1 MLGMKQ
7 IYLQVAGTTSSK
19 KYHIPFIDEGR
30 IVGARVCNST
40 AQGDA
45 AATVTFG
52 KNGASHTI
60 FTADLQNAGART
72 TTKAAFTDSVTEA
85 EKDQV
90 FDCDT
95 PLEIDVN
102 LQAGSELT
110 ILLLIDPF
118 VIGSRT
124 P

>member
-7 IYLQVAGTTSSK
+7 IYLNVSGTNSSK
-19 KYHIPFIDEGR
+19 KYYVPFIDEGR
-30 IVGARVCNST
+30 LVGARVCNTT

-52 KNGASHTI
+52 KNGASHSI
-60 FTADLQNAGART
+60 FTADLQNAAART
-72 TTKAAFTDSVTEA
+72 TTVADFTASVTDA
-85 EKDQV
+85 EKNQV

-102 LQAGSELT
+102 LQAASELT
-110 ILLLIDPF
+110 LLLIFDPF
-118 VIGSRT
+118 VIGSRS
-124 P
+124 